1 MKKYLWILIP
11 VFLLFVS
18 GCSDEETQQISCAI
32 QVPSDGETIQV
43 RAGEKLFIRGYGKTD
58 HGQIVSAELKVA
70 GSVIP
75 DVTTVPFYYGY
86 SLPEDQAAGELKVEL
101 TVQGETGVTA
111 STSSTVILAIDLGPQ
126 PPKVGTM
133 TDSRDG
139 IVYKTVQLGN
149 QLWMA
154 ENLRYLPQQDYDVS
168 STDPKYYVML
178 DYDATT
184 ELGQGFLDA
193 YGAYYNVPAAL
204 QGHALQSMES
214 TQKIQGVCPEGWH
227 IPSIT
232 EWRNLAQYVVD
243 AKMAASINGV
253 VDETAVGKAL
263 ASTTMWELPFD
274 TEDAPRATWIGEA
287 MEENNATQF
296 NGIPTGFR
304 ACAGEEAWMDLT
316 YSAGWWSSTAGVAM
330 SDFAMPVRMWA
341 TDGVLGTSSE
351 FNPGVGLPVRCLR
364 D

>member
-1 MKKYLWILIP
+1 MKRLLWIFIMVLPLCI
-11 VFLLFVS
+11 S
-18 GCSDEETQQISCAI
+18 GCSDDETQQITCAI

-43 RAGEKLFIRGYGKTD
+43 RADEKLFIRGYGKAD

-70 GSVIP
+70 GSVIS

-86 SLPEDQAAGELKVEL
+86 SLPEEQTEGELKLEL
-101 TVQGETGVTA
+101 TVWGETGATATA
-111 STSSTVILAIDLGPQ
+111 SSTIVLTINRGPQ
-126 PPKVGTM
+126 PPKMGTM

-139 IVYKTVQLGN
+139 IVYKTVQLGE

-154 ENLRYLPQQDYDVS
+154 ENLRYLPQQDYEVS

-184 ELGQGFLDA
+184 ELGKGFLDA

-204 QGHALQSMES
+204 QGQASQSMES
-214 TQKIQGVCPEGWH
+214 TQKIQGICPEGWH
-227 IPSIT
+227 IPSME
-232 EWRNLAQYVVD
+232 EWRSLAQYVVD
-243 AKMAASINGV
+243 AKMAISVNGV

-263 ASTTMWELPFD
+263 AASTMWQLPAD
-274 TEDAPRATWIGEA
+274 IEDEPSPVWIGEN
-287 MEENNATQF
+287 MEENNASMF
-296 NGIPTGFR
+296 NGLPTGFR

-316 YSAGWWSSTAGVAM
+316 YSAGWWSSTAGVVM
-330 SDFAMPVRMWA
+330 SEFTMPVRMWA
-341 TDGVLGTSSE
+341 TEGLLGTSSE
-351 FNPGVGLPVRCLR
+351 FNPGVGLPVRCLK

>member
-1 MKKYLWILIP
+1 MKKYMWILIP

-43 RAGEKLFIRGYGKTD
+43 RAGEKLFIRGYGKAD

-193 YGAYYNVPAAL
+193 YGA
-204 QGHALQSMES
+204 
-214 TQKIQGVCPEGWH
+214 
-227 IPSIT
+227 
-232 EWRNLAQYVVD
+232 
-243 AKMAASINGV
+243 
-253 VDETAVGKAL
+253 
-263 ASTTMWELPFD
+263 
-274 TEDAPRATWIGEA
+274 
-287 MEENNATQF
+287 
-296 NGIPTGFR
+296 
-304 ACAGEEAWMDLT
+304 
-316 YSAGWWSSTAGVAM
+316 
-330 SDFAMPVRMWA
+330 
-341 TDGVLGTSSE
+341 
-351 FNPGVGLPVRCLR
+351 
-364 D
+364 